1 MNSLNGYGKLG
12 GAAWRLVLK
21 EGSDMAWQP
30 IEDPLDRTRFP
41 VEPWALSEVAFDER
55 DLGVT
60 ETLFAVA
67 NGYLGMRAN
76 PEEGRVAYEHGTYIN
91 GFHETFRIR
100 HAEDAYG
107 FATVGQT
114 MVNVPDAKVI
124 RLYIDDEPLLLT
136 VADLQKYRRT
146 VDFKDGLLRRE
157 LVWRAPSGKL
167 ARIVTTRMASFTE
180 RHLAVMTYEVTVDR
194 DAPVTLSSLLINR
207 QDGEDE
213 YHVSGPDAGDPL
225 WDPRKTETFRQRVLS
240 PELAEQDER
249 DGATFLGYRCTNS
262 GMTVTVGMFHE
273 LVTGNEFTRTDT
285 VAPDVAEARFTV
297 RAKAGV
303 PVRLTKL
310 VAYHSSRGVPPAELA
325 GRCRLTLDRAV
336 ERGVSGLDEDQRQFL
351 AEFWDRSEV
360 GVLGQGATQQAVRWN
375 LFQALQASARAEGA
389 GIPAKGMT
397 GSGYSGHYFWDSE
410 IYLLPF
416 LTYTTP
422 NLARNALRFRYTM
435 LDAARR
441 RALELSEVG
450 ALYPWRTISGEE
462 ASAFYAAGTAQYHID
477 ADIAYALTQ
486 YLRATNDMGFLERE
500 AIDVLV
506 ETARMWQGLGFM
518 RTAGH
523 GAPVEFYIHGVTGPD
538 EYTTVVN
545 DNLFTNVMA
554 RFNLRA
560 AARAVGLLKVTNP
573 VAYSQAVARLGL
585 RPVEPAEWVEAADA
599 MHIPYDPS
607 LGIHPQDDQFLQKE
621 LWDLD
626 STPSSKRPLL
636 LHYHPLVIYRFQVLK
651 QTDVVLAQFLCS
663 ADFTAE
669 EKLAD
674 FDYYD
679 PLTTGDS
686 SLSAVAQAIMAAE
699 VGYQELAQKYFFAAL
714 YVDLSNLHGNAVDGV
729 HVASAGGVW
738 SSLVFGFGGLRDSD
752 GRLSFHPRLP
762 ELWQGIEFRL
772 SFRGA
777 RLFVSLTQEAITFR
791 LISGPSIKV
800 WVRGEAV
807 KVEGGDPVV
816 VPLANQGPR
825 LLGAPTARDITGAV
839 RADGSVITATV
850 PTAVGDTPEA
860 NAVEHTGD

>member
-1 MNSLNGYGKLG
+1 
-12 GAAWRLVLK
+12 
-21 EGSDMAWQP
+21 MAWQP
-30 IEDPLDRTRFP
+30 IEDPLDRTRYP
-41 VEPWALSEVAFDER
+41 VDPWALNEVAFDAR

-60 ETLFAVA
+60 ETLFAVG
-67 NGYLGMRAN
+67 NGYMGMRGD
-76 PEEGRVAYEHGTYIN
+76 PEEGRVAHEHGTYIN

-114 MVNVPDAKVI
+114 MVNVPDAKII

-136 VADLQKYRRT
+136 VADMQEYQRSL
-146 VDFKDGLLRRE
+146 DFKDGRLTRK
-157 LVWRAPSGKL
+157 LVWRTPSGKL
-167 ARIVTTRMASFTE
+167 ARIVATRMTSFTE

-194 DAPVTLSSLLINR
+194 DAPVTLSSQLINR

-213 YHVSGPDAGDPL
+213 YHVSGPDSGNPG
-225 WDPRKTETFRQRVLS
+225 WDPRKTETFPQRVLI
-240 PELAEQDER
+240 PELAEQDCATKGHGLHG
-249 DGATFLGYRCTNS
+249 DGDCDGPAFLGYRCANS
-262 GMTVTVGMFHE
+262 GMTVTVGMDHE
-273 LVTGNEFTRTDT
+273 LVTENEFSRTDT
-285 VAPDVAEARFTV
+285 IRADLAESRFTV
-297 RAKAGV
+297 RARAGV

-310 VAYHSSRGVPPAELA
+310 VAYHSSRGVPPSELRD
-325 GRCRLTLDRAV
+325 RCRLTLARAA
-336 ERGVSGLDEDQRQFL
+336 ERGVNGLAEDQRQFMD
-351 AEFWDRSEV
+351 EFWERSDV
-360 GVLGQGATQQAVRWN
+360 VIHGQGATQQAVRWN
-375 LFQALQASARAEGA
+375 LFQVLQAAARAEGV
-389 GIPAKGMT
+389 GIPAKGVT

-410 IYLLPF
+410 IYVLPF

-422 NLARNALRFRYTM
+422 SWARNALRFRYTM

-441 RALELSEVG
+441 RALDLSEVG

-486 YLRATNDMGFLERE
+486 YLRATHDFGFLERE
-500 AIDVLV
+500 AIDILV
-506 ETARMWQGLGFM
+506 ETARMWRGLGFM
-518 RTAGH
+518 REAGK

-560 AARAVGLLKVTNP
+560 AARAVRLLEANNP
-573 VAYSQAVARLGL
+573 LAYSKAVSRLGL
-585 RPVEPAEWVEAADA
+585 KPDETAGWVEAADA

-621 LWDLD
+621 IWDLD
-626 STPSSKRPLL
+626 STPASKRPLL

-651 QTDVVLAQFLCS
+651 QTDVVLAQFLC
-663 ADFTAE
+663 ARDFTAE

-714 YVDLSNLHGNAVDGV
+714 YVDLSNLHGNAIDGV

-738 SSLVFGFGGLRDSD
+738 SSVVFGFCGLRDYE

-762 ELWQGIEFRL
+762 ELWEGITFQL
-772 SFRGA
+772 AFSGA
-777 RLFVSLTQEAITFR
+777 RISVHLTQEEIEFTLVDGPDTVVWVGEREIAVTAA
-791 LISGPSIKV
+791 GPS
-800 WVRGEAV
+800 
-807 KVEGGDPVV
+807 V
-816 VPLANQGPR
+816 VPLADQGPR

-839 RADGSVITATV
+839 RADGSVITASV
-850 PTAVGDTPEA
+850 PTAVGDVPGPEA
-860 NAVEHTGD
+860 A

>member
-1 MNSLNGYGKLG
+1 MS
-12 GAAWRLVLK
+12 
-21 EGSDMAWQP
+21 WQP
-30 IEDPLDRTRFP
+30 FDDPLDRTRFP
-41 VEPWALSEVAFDER
+41 VDPWALSEVAFDQR

-60 ETLFAVA
+60 ETLFAVG
-67 NGYLGMRAN
+67 NGYLGLRGN
-76 PEEGRVAYEHGTYIN
+76 PEEGRVAHEHGTYIN

-114 MVNVPDAKVI
+114 MVNVPDAKII

-136 VADLQKYRRT
+136 VADLQEYERTLDFRSGRLERR
-146 VDFKDGLLRRE
+146 
-157 LVWRAPSGKL
+157 LVWRTPSGKR
-167 ARIVTTRMASFTE
+167 ARIVATRLTSFTE

-194 DAPVTLSSLLINR
+194 DAPVTLSSQLINR

-213 YHVSGPDAGDPL
+213 YHVSGPDAGNPAWGSPAGPPQEASWDSA
-225 WDPRKTETFRQRVLS
+225 WDPRKTETFPQRVLD
-240 PELAEQDER
+240 PALAEG
-249 DGATFLGYRCTNS
+249 DGPDGPVFLGYRCHNS
-262 GMTVTVGMFHE
+262 GMTVTVGMSHQ
-273 LVTGNEFTRTDT
+273 LDTANDFTRSGSVSADL
-285 VAPDVAEARFTV
+285 AETRFTV
-297 RAKAGV
+297 RAQAGQ
-303 PVRLTKL
+303 PIRLTKL
-310 VAYHSSRGVPPAELA
+310 VAYHTSRGVPAAELRD
-325 GRCRLTLDRAV
+325 RCRLTLERAC
-336 ERGVSGLDEDQRQFL
+336 ERGAAGLADDQRQFL
-351 AEFWDRSEV
+351 EGFWERSDV
-360 GVLGQGATQQAVRWN
+360 VVHGQGGTQQAVRWN
-375 LFQALQASARAEGA
+375 LFQALQASARAEGV
-389 GIPAKGMT
+389 GVPAKGVT

-422 NLARNALRFRYTM
+422 RWARNALRFRYTM

-441 RALELSEVG
+441 RAADLSEAG
-450 ALYPWRTISGEE
+450 ALYPWRTINGEE

-486 YLRATNDMGFLERE
+486 YLRATGDDGFLARE

-518 RTAGH
+518 RQAGRD
-523 GAPVEFYIHGVTGPD
+523 GPVEFFIHGVTGPD

-560 AARAVGLLKVTNP
+560 AARAVASLRASNP
-573 VAYSQAVARLGL
+573 VAYGQAVARLGL
-585 RPVEPAEWVEAADA
+585 APSEPADWLEAAEA
-599 MHIPYDPS
+599 MHIPHDPS

-621 LWDLD
+621 IWDLD
-626 STPSSKRPLL
+626 STPAAKRPLL

-651 QTDVVLAQFLCS
+651 QTDVVLAQFLCPQE
-663 ADFTAE
+663 FTPE

-714 YVDLSNLHGNAVDGV
+714 YVDLANLHGNAADGA

-738 SSLVFGFGGLRDSD
+738 SSLVFGFGGLRDAE
-752 GRLSFHPRLP
+752 GRLSFDPRLP
-762 ELWQGIEFRL
+762 ELWQGVSFRLTFRGTRLAVDLAQDRIEFSVL
-772 SFRGA
+772 D
-777 RLFVSLTQEAITFR
+777 
-791 LISGPSIKV
+791 GPGTDV
-800 WVRGEAV
+800 WVRGQAFAV
-807 KVEGGDPVV
+807 RPAAPTV
-816 VPLANQGPR
+816 VPLADQGPR

-850 PTAVGDTPEA
+850 PSPAQDEPPPA
-860 NAVEHTGD
+860 R

>member
-1 MNSLNGYGKLG
+1 
-12 GAAWRLVLK
+12 
-21 EGSDMAWQP
+21 MAWQP

-41 VEPWALSEVAFDER
+41 VDPWALTEVACDQR

-60 ETLFAVA
+60 ETLFAVG
-67 NGYLGMRAN
+67 NGYLGMRGN

-114 MVNVPDAKVI
+114 MVNVPDGKVI
-124 RLYIDDEPLLLT
+124 RVYIDDEPLLLT
-136 VADLQKYRRT
+136 VADLQEYHRT
-146 VDFKDGLLRRE
+146 LDFRTGQLKRHV
-157 LVWRAPSGKL
+157 VWRTPSGKL
-167 ARIVTTRMASFTE
+167 ARIVSTRMTSLTE
-180 RHLAVMTYEVTVDR
+180 RHLALMTYEVTVDR
-194 DAPVTLSSLLINR
+194 DAPVTLSSAIINR

-213 YHVSGPDAGDPL
+213 YHVSGPDAGNPA
-225 WDPRKTETFRQRVLS
+225 WDPRKTETFPERVLR
-240 PELAEQDER
+240 PELAEQDGS
-249 DGATFLGYRCTNS
+249 DGPAFLGYRCANS
-262 GMTVTVGMFHE
+262 GMTVTVGACHE
-273 LVTGNEFTRTDT
+273 LDT
-285 VAPDVAEARFTV
+285 ANGFSRADVISPDLAETRFTV
-297 RAKAGV
+297 QARAGV
-303 PVRLTKL
+303 PIRLTKL
-310 VAYHSSRGVPPAELA
+310 VAYHSSRGVPPTELRE
-325 GRCRLTLDRAV
+325 RCRLTLSRGA
-336 ERGVSGLDEDQRQFL
+336 ERGPIGLADDQRQFL
-351 AEFWDRSEV
+351 DSFWERSDV
-360 GVLGQGATQQAVRWN
+360 VVHGQGATQQAVRWN
-375 LFQALQASARAEGA
+375 LFQALQASARAEGV
-389 GIPAKGMT
+389 GVPAKGVT

-422 NLARNALRFRYTM
+422 RWARNALRFRYTM

-441 RALELSEVG
+441 RAAELSEVG
-450 ALYPWRTISGEE
+450 ALYPWRTINGEE

-477 ADIAYALTQ
+477 ADVAYALTQ
-486 YLRATNDMGFLERE
+486 YLRATDDFGFLERE

-506 ETARMWQGLGFM
+506 ETARMWHGLGFM
-518 RTAGH
+518 REAGR
-523 GAPVEFYIHGVTGPD
+523 GAAAEFYIHGVTGPD

-560 AARAVGLLKVTNP
+560 AARALDLLKEGNEVS
-573 VAYSQAVARLGL
+573 YSKAVARLGL
-585 RPVEPAEWVEAADA
+585 RPSEPANWREAAEA

-621 LWDLD
+621 IWDLAA
-626 STPSSKRPLL
+626 TPASKRPLL

-651 QTDVVLAQFLCS
+651 QTDVVLAQFLCPQ
-663 ADFTAE
+663 DFTAE

-699 VGYQELAQKYFFAAL
+699 VGYQELAQKYFFTAL
-714 YVDLSNLHGNAVDGV
+714 YVDLANLHGNAVDGV

-738 SSLVFGFGGLRDSD
+738 SSLVFGFGGLRDAG
-752 GRLSFHPRLP
+752 GRLSFQPRLP
-762 ELWQGIEFRL
+762 ELWEGITFQL
-772 SFRGA
+772 TFGGA
-777 RLFVSLTQEAITFR
+777 RLVIELTQEQIEFTLAQ
-791 LISGPSIKV
+791 GPATTV
-800 WVRGEAV
+800 EVRGESFTVGPDA
-807 KVEGGDPVV
+807 PVV
-816 VPLANQGPR
+816 VALADQGPR

-850 PTAVGDTPEA
+850 PTPVGD
-860 NAVEHTGD
+860 